1 MRFITV
7 LATLSSFYLN
17 FTIRIGYIVRT
28 GLKSKYKGTYK
39 LTKVTLIIALVG
51 VEGLIKGA
59 LGLT

>member
-17 FTIRIGYIVRT
+17 FTIRIGYIVRK

-51 VEGLIKGA
+51 VKSLIEGT